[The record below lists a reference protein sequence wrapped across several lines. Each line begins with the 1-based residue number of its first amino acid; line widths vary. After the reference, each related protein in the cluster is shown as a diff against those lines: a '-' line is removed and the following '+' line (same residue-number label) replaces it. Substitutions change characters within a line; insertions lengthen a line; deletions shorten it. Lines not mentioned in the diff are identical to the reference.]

1 MILIK
6 HKKYIIDND
15 IKTRRE
21 FQSSP
26 HRGLYKRARL
36 KGFLKDLK
44 FQKEQTNWSE
54 NYKTIEDV
62 QNFIDK
68 ENIPN
73 PMYLYNNFRG
83 LHNRCCE
90 KGWIKYLKF
99 PKKTK

>member
-73 PMYLYNNFRG
+73 I
-83 LHNRCCE
+83 
-90 KGWIKYLKF
+90 KGENQEEYIVYYKF
-99 PKKTK
+99 EEFISWK

>member
-36 KGFLKDLK
+36 KGFLK
-44 FQKEQTNWSE
+44 EQTNWSE

-73 PMYLYNNFRG
+73 I
-83 LHNRCCE
+83 
-90 KGWIKYLKF
+90 KGENQEEYIVYYKF
-99 PKKTK
+99 EEFIS